1 MQDYNIIFLAKLLKI
16 LNNTNLEI
24 ATIMI
29 IITGKKIAN
38 FHKSNIGKA
47 RQGTD
52 MATSKEKEK

>member
-1 MQDYNIIFLAKLLKI
+1 
-16 LNNTNLEI
+16 
-24 ATIMI
+24 MI